1 MTTIG
6 YQAEI
11 DNITKRTKYAE
22 NAFLTVYKLLADAP
36 DPAPLFEIA
45 VVKYLSVLYNEHLLI
60 RQGNRTKAL
69 KWLIILHFKMKIV
82 I

>member
-1 MTTIG
+1 MMTTIG

-45 VVKYLSVLYNEHLLI
+45 VVKYLSV
-60 RQGNRTKAL
+60 
-69 KWLIILHFKMKIV
+69 
-82 I
+82 